1 MKTIK
6 FILLSLL
13 VAATLTSCQKIN
25 GKGEVIRTS
34 RDITGYNEI
43 EMAFDATVYYTQGD
57 YYSLEIE
64 AQENLIGYIETTVK
78 GNDLVIR
85 EKNGIN
91 FGKHDPIRIYIT
103 APGIISLDISGSGA
117 INVNQ
122 TWAGNDLS
130 TSISGSGT
138 INIPNL
144 QCNRITSDISGS
156 GNIEMNGGSCNYE
169 DFTISGSGNIDMWM
183 VECDTTFAG
192 ISGSGDIYANIR
204 KLLDATIAGSG
215 NIYYY
220 GTPAINTQ
228 ISGSGNIQRL

>member
-6 FILLSLL
+6 FALFALLI
-13 VAATLTSCQKIN
+13 AASFTSCQKIN

-34 RDITGYNEI
+34 RDLTGYNGI

-64 AQENLIGYIETTVK
+64 AQENLIEYIETTVK

-85 EKNGIN
+85 EENGVN

-103 APGIISLDISGSGA
+103 APDIISLDISGSGT

-122 TWAGNDLS
+122 GWTGNDLS
-130 TSISGSGT
+130 TTISGSGT

-144 QCNRITSDISGS
+144 QCNRISSDISGS
-156 GNIEMNGGSCNYE
+156 GNIEINGGSCNYE
-169 DFTISGSGNIDMWM
+169 DFTISGSGSIDMRM
-183 VECDTTFAG
+183 VECDTSYSG

-204 KLLDATIAGSG
+204 KLLDATISGSG

-220 GTPAINTQ
+220 GTPAINTH
-228 ISGSGNIQRL
+228 ISGSGNIQQL

>member
-1 MKTIK
+1 MKIIK

-122 TWAGNDLS
+122 TWAGNDLL

-169 DFTISGSGNIDMWM
+169 DFTISGSGSIDMRM
-183 VECDTTFAG
+183 VECDTTYAG